1 MIRLIASD
9 MDGTLLRKD
18 GTIHQ
23 GMVPLIRKLREEGIY
38 FVIASGRPVFNLRN
52 IFWKV
57 REEIGLIAFNGAWY
71 AWGEKEY
78 PGTTVEK
85 NVCREAVL
93 EVRKYPE
100 LDCFLDTIDG
110 GYVENGNS
118 PYLHWKEAAG
128 KVKKA
133 DLLEVIEKDE
143 PVYRVKISGFE
154 HDRYPSVI
162 DDIFP
167 RFQGRAEVIRADAN
181 GVDVSGLGNG
191 KGNAL
196 ANLQRLLGVSPAE
209 TMVFGDYY
217 NDLSLFEYAEHR
229 IAMENAC
236 DELKKKATVIA
247 KNHDTDAVYHML
259 SERYRKGEWE

>member
-52 IFWKV
+52 IFRKV

-85 NVCREAVL
+85 NVCREAIL
-93 EVRKYPE
+93 EARKYPE
-100 LDCFLDTIDG
+100 LDCFLDAIDR

-118 PYLHWKEAAG
+118 PYLRWKEAEG
-128 KVKKA
+128 KVEKT
-133 DLLEVIEKDE
+133 DLLDVVEKDAI
-143 PVYRVKISGFE
+143 YRVKLSGFE
-154 HDRYPSVI
+154 LDRYPPVI
-162 DDIFP
+162 DNILP

-229 IAMENAC
+229 IAMGNAC

-247 KNHDTDAVYHML
+247 KNHDMDAVYHML
-259 SERYRKGEWE
+259 SERYRKGDWE